1 MSSIIFIQFE
11 QHRWQFLSEVCTDS
25 AQSVRSALGPVG
37 HCKLLHPKHIFISLA
52 NVGFCQETTQ
62 RGILVIRETKRE
74 DLGAYVQGFIYYSRW
89 LCGVKGALR
98 KAARLSKKHMES
110 SCYLV
115 RRLRMS
121 APQAKCG

>member
-1 MSSIIFIQFE
+1 M
-11 QHRWQFLSEVCTDS
+11 
-25 AQSVRSALGPVG
+25 RSALGPMG

-52 NVGFCQETTQ
+52 NVGLCQETTQ

-89 LCGVKGALR
+89 LCGVNGVLR
-98 KAARLSKKHMES
+98 KAACLSKKHMES

-115 RRLRMS
+115 RRLLGACACLRRRLNADS
-121 APQAKCG
+121 ACPNVPSESIEY